1 MSSHERMADPYI
13 QKNTTWF
20 GLVWFDSFRGLAL
33 KKCLELLIYS
43 LNVLSVDSKMFGK
56 LYDMRVR

>member
-1 MSSHERMADPYI
+1 MADPYI